1 VDEQGFALSGGDSNS
16 RGLPAVE
23 RSGPSDN
30 LETPRFENTLRA
42 RQVLSATQLGLAS
55 FKAVG
60 VTFEE
65 RDALANVVETLR
77 SIATSEVHGDTGYT
91 DPWDAVDVIED
102 TAKAALARLDG
113 AA

>member
-1 VDEQGFALSGGDSNS
+1 LSGGDSNS